1 MNTRRLLVLLAV
13 LAAIGLPAGVL
24 QALCVGRS
32 CDAGTNEAPRVP
44 FCPLDATLRRLI
56 ANGYRE
62 GRSADV
68 LGVAGDVPIFTE
80 LGGTRIAWPSADADT
95 RVPVVLWGSGVAS
108 GATMPRNVALDRIA
122 PTVSEIL
129 AFDRPFP
136 EVRSGEPIEG
146 VAARTGTRPR
156 LILLIAWASTGTA
169 DLQDGPN
176 AWPYLRSLMDDGVG
190 TLDAT
195 TGSLPLDPAATL
207 TTIGTGGLPAQH
219 GITGSFVRNDVSGS
233 PRIGEVHEA
242 FDDGAPVHVIATLA
256 DDLEQ
261 HADPRTLVGLVA
273 ADERDRG
280 LVGGGWYPGQD
291 AVDVAFGDT
300 AAAPLAVDVDLES
313 GYGADAVSDL
323 LGVVLHGDVH
333 RLDRMTREIVRS
345 AERATNRSVLVVVA
359 GTGTTER
366 HRLAMPDTALVDAVE
381 DAVPGT
387 RRVVEA
393 TVAGGVYLDQAV
405 LTESAVTG
413 RAAAD
418 AMLDVT
424 SSNGETM
431 MVDAFQGF
439 AVSFSRYC

>member
-13 LAAIGLPAGVL
+13 LAAIGLPAGAL

-44 FCPLDATLRRLI
+44 FCPLDAKLRQLI

-68 LGVAGDVPIFTE
+68 LGISGDIPIYAQ
-80 LGGTRIAWPSADADT
+80 LGGARVAWPSVNADT
-95 RVPVVLWGSGVAS
+95 RVPIVFWGSGVAS
-108 GATMPRNVALDRIA
+108 GASMPPDVGLDRIA

-136 EVRSGEPIEG
+136 DVRSGEPIG
-146 VAARTGTRPR
+146 GMAARTGSRPR
-156 LILLIAWASTGTA
+156 LVLLIAWASTGTA
-169 DLQDGPN
+169 DLEDYPN
-176 AWPYLRSLMDDGVG
+176 AWPYVRSLMDDGVG

-207 TTIGTGGLPAQH
+207 TTIGTGGIPSQH
-219 GITGSFVRNDVSGS
+219 GITGSFVRNDEPGS
-233 PRIGEVHEA
+233 PRAGEVHEA
-242 FDDGAPVHVIATLA
+242 FADGAPVHVIATLA
-256 DDLEQ
+256 DDLEE

-273 ADERDRG
+273 TDERDRG

-291 AVDVAFGDT
+291 PVDVVFADT

-313 GYGADAVSDL
+313 GYGSDAVSDL
-323 LGVVLHGDVH
+323 IGVVLHGGIH
-333 RLDRMTREIVRS
+333 RLDQLTREIVRS
-345 AERATNRSVLVVVA
+345 AERATNGSVLVVVA
-359 GTGTTER
+359 GTGISER
-366 HRLAMPDTALVDAVE
+366 HRLAMPDTALVDAVD

-393 TVAGGVYLDQAV
+393 TVAGGVYLDQAA
-405 LTESAVTG
+405 LTETAVTG

-418 AMLDVT
+418 AMFDVT